1 MIPKVK
7 PFRSVKYLDH
17 IRGMDCLEC
26 EWPADL
32 ANIEAHHIRT
42 GGMATKCG
50 DDETV
55 PLCGYYARGCHN
67 EADKSP
73 DSFEKYQ
80 EIARSLFQSWSVKN
94 GKKKSKT
101 V

>member
-1 MIPKVK
+1 MIPKEK
-7 PFRSVKYLDH
+7 PFRSVKYLNH
-17 IRGMDCLEC
+17 IRLMDCTEC
-26 EWPADL
+26 GWPAEL
-32 ANIEAHHIRT
+32 GNIEAHHIRT

-67 EADKSP
+67 SADKSL

-80 EIARSLFQSWSVKN
+80 EVARSLFMEWKN
-94 GKKKSKT
+94 KK
-101 V
+101 